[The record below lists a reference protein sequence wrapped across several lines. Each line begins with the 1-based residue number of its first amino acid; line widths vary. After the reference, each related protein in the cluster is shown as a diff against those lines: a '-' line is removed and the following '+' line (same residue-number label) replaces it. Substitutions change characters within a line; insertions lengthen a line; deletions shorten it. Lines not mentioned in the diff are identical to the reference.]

1 MFIKSYSWVI
11 SHCTATMSFW
21 VTSQYTISNPIQGYL
36 KVSFWIFVSRV
47 VLESIIT
54 GLGFEG
60 FLIPLL
66 VILYIIFRKEPEQFS
81 YFRVPGSLPLMH
93 SPCLID
99 KEKYDVFKKESE
111 QLFSYFRV
119 PGSLPLMQP
128 YLIEKEKY
136 DDFIEIIALEEWL
149 RGERQR
155 NLVDVQAVLDS
166 VKEDVTDGVYLELC
180 NRFKDLFELN

>member
-1 MFIKSYSWVI
+1 
-11 SHCTATMSFW
+11 MSFW

-93 SPCLID
+93 SP
-99 KEKYDVFKKESE
+99 
-111 QLFSYFRV
+111 
-119 PGSLPLMQP
+119 

-136 DDFIEIIALEEWL
+136 DVFIEIIALEEWL

>member
-1 MFIKSYSWVI
+1 
-11 SHCTATMSFW
+11 MSFW

-66 VILYIIFRKEPEQFS
+66 MILYIIFRKEPEQFS

-93 SPCLID
+93 SP
-99 KEKYDVFKKESE
+99 
-111 QLFSYFRV
+111 
-119 PGSLPLMQP
+119 

-136 DDFIEIIALEEWL
+136 DVFTEIIALEEWL

>member
-1 MFIKSYSWVI
+1 MFIKLYSRVI

-36 KVSFWIFVSRV
+36 KVSFWVFVSRV
-47 VLESIIT
+47 VLESIRF

-66 VILYIIFRKEPEQFS
+66 MILYIIFRKEPEQFS

-111 QLFSYFRV
+111 QLHR
-119 PGSLPLMQP
+119 
-128 YLIEKEKY
+128 
-136 DDFIEIIALEEWL
+136 
-149 RGERQR
+149 RH
-155 NLVDVQAVLDS
+155 
-166 VKEDVTDGVYLELC
+166 
-180 NRFKDLFELN
+180 

>member
-1 MFIKSYSWVI
+1 MFIKCILGSFLL
-11 SHCTATMSFW
+11 ATMSFW

-36 KVSFWIFVSRV
+36 KVSFWVFVSRV
-47 VLESIIT
+47 VLESIRF

-66 VILYIIFRKEPEQFS
+66 MILYIIFRKEPEQFS

-93 SPCLID
+93 SPYLM
-99 KEKYDVFKKESE
+99 EKYDVFKKESE
-111 QLFSYFRV
+111 QLFSYFRA
-119 PGSLPLMQP
+119 PGTLLMHSP
-128 YLIEKEKY
+128 CLIEKEKY
-136 DDFIEIIALEEWL
+136 DEWIENLANQEWL
-149 RGERQR
+149 RLERQR
-155 NLVDVQAVLDS
+155 NLMDVQAVLDS

>member
-1 MFIKSYSWVI
+1 MFIKCILGSFLL
-11 SHCTATMSFW
+11 ATMSFW

-36 KVSFWIFVSRV
+36 KVSFWVFVSRV
-47 VLESIIT
+47 VLESIRF

-66 VILYIIFRKEPEQFS
+66 MILYIIFRKEPEQFS

-111 QLFSYFRV
+111 QLFSYFRA
-119 PGSLPLMQP
+119 PGTLLMHSP
-128 YLIEKEKY
+128 CLIEKEKY
-136 DDFIEIIALEEWL
+136 DEWIENLANQEWL
-149 RGERQR
+149 RLERQR
-155 NLVDVQAVLDS
+155 NLMDVQAVLDS

>member
-1 MFIKSYSWVI
+1 MFIKCILGSFL
-11 SHCTATMSFW
+11 TALATMSFW
-21 VTSQYTISNPIQGYL
+21 VTSQYTISSPIQGYL

-47 VLESIIT
+47 VLESIII
-54 GLGFEG
+54 GLGFRV
-60 FLIPLL
+60 FLLTIPLL
-66 VILYIIFRKEPEQFS
+66 MILYIIFRKEPEQFS

-93 SPCLID
+93 SP
-99 KEKYDVFKKESE
+99 
-111 QLFSYFRV
+111 
-119 PGSLPLMQP
+119 

-136 DDFIEIIALEEWL
+136 DVFIEIIALEEWL

>member
-1 MFIKSYSWVI
+1 
-11 SHCTATMSFW
+11 MSFW
-21 VTSQYTISNPIQGYL
+21 VTSQYTISSPIRGYL

-47 VLESIIT
+47 VLESIII
-54 GLGFEG
+54 GLGFRV
-60 FLIPLL
+60 FLLTIPLL
-66 VILYIIFRKEPEQFS
+66 MILYIIFRKEPEQFS

-111 QLFSYFRV
+111 QSFSYFRV
-119 PGSLPLMQP
+119 PGSLPPMHSP

-149 RGERQR
+149 REERQR
-155 NLVDVQAVLDS
+155 NLADVQAVLDS

>member
-1 MFIKSYSWVI
+1 MFIKLYSRVI
-11 SHCTATMSFW
+11 SHCTATMKVSH
-21 VTSQYTISNPIQGYL
+21 YTMSNPIRGYL
-36 KVSFWIFVSRV
+36 KVSFWVFVSRV
-47 VLESIIT
+47 VLESIII
-54 GLGFEG
+54 GLGFRV
-60 FLIPLL
+60 FLLTIPLL
-66 VILYIIFRKEPEQFS
+66 MILYIIFRKEPEQFS

-111 QLFSYFRV
+111 QLFSYFRA
-119 PGSLPLMQP
+119 PGTLLMHSP
-128 YLIEKEKY
+128 CLIEKAKY
-136 DDFIEIIALEEWL
+136 DEWIENLANQEWL

-155 NLVDVQAVLDS
+155 NLIDVQAVLDS

>member
-1 MFIKSYSWVI
+1 
-11 SHCTATMSFW
+11 MSFW

-81 YFRVPGSLPLMH
+81 YFRVPGSLPLMQ
-93 SPCLID
+93 S
-99 KEKYDVFKKESE
+99 
-111 QLFSYFRV
+111 
-119 PGSLPLMQP
+119 P

-136 DDFIEIIALEEWL
+136 DFFTEIIALEEWL